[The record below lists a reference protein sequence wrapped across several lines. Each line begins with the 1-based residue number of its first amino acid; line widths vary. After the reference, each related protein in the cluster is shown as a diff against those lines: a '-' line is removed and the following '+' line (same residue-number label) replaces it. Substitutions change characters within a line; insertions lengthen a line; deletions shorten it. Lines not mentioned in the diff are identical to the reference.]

1 MQKPIPSADAPY
13 LIVGLGN
20 PGSRYAA
27 TRHNAGFMVV
37 DELAHRYGLR
47 FSTRQSDAEV
57 AKGEIKGQRVL
68 IAKPQTFMNESGRS
82 VRGLAHY
89 YRIPNERILI
99 IHDEIALPLGT
110 IRIRE
115 KGSSAGHNGLKSI
128 FQHMGT
134 EAVPRMRIG
143 VDRPA
148 DPRHSQID
156 WVLGK
161 FARDE
166 EPLVEETLK
175 RAADAVESI
184 LTIGME
190 RTMNS
195 YNIDPAK
202 VESGK
207 AETAGTKRER
217 STVVLKNEGT
227 AASSEKPA
235 PDMDSVRE
243 RIARIIRGTENDRKL

>member
-1 MQKPIPSADAPY
+1 
-13 LIVGLGN
+13 
-20 PGSRYAA
+20 
-27 TRHNAGFMVV
+27 MVV
-37 DELAHRYGLR
+37 DELARRYGLR

-57 AKGEIKGQRVL
+57 ARGEIRGERVIL
-68 IAKPQTFMNESGRS
+68 AKPQTFMNESGRA

-99 IHDEIALPLGT
+99 VHDEIALPVGT

-156 WVLGK
+156 WVLGR
-161 FARDE
+161 FTREE
-166 EPLVEETLK
+166 EPVVEETLK

-190 RTMNS
+190 RTMNT

-202 VESGK
+202 AESDK
-207 AETAGTKRER
+207 AGRQSTKRER
-217 STVVLKNEGT
+217 STVVLKGEEKEKK
-227 AASSEKPA
+227 AASNEKHA
-235 PDMDSVRE
+235 PDLDSVRE
-243 RIARIIRGTENDRKL
+243 RIARIIRGTESDRKL